1 MSHRTRILVIC
12 LAIVALIA
20 AVPAVVNGAPLAQV
34 TGTVLGSDSH
44 PIPGATVSV
53 SSINRRGAS
62 TPVAELTADASGQWA
77 FSGRDG
83 TYAFVIT
90 APSADAFSAV
100 RTISRRSTTV
110 VDATLQCYGAI
121 SGIVR
126 KATTGEPLQDAT
138 VEILARVDGGWA
150 TTPTAEVPAPD
161 GAFTSPPIPTGTYA
175 VRASAPGFEP
185 SFYGGAEPMPIEVDR
200 GASIGNIQPTLIE
213 PAPPGPVAATIS
225 GSITSAAGAG
235 IHGLVSFARQNPDS
249 SWPTTF
255 SAEVWTEANGT
266 YVSPDL
272 ALGTYRV
279 RFFGVHNGVQWWR
292 YVSVFADA
300 TSVVL
305 NTGGMSVTGIS
316 AIYPPPAP

>member
-1 MSHRTRILVIC
+1 MSHRTRTLVIC
-12 LAIVALIA
+12 VAIVALIVAMPA
-20 AVPAVVNGAPLAQV
+20 AVNGAPLAQAS
-34 TGTVLGSDSH
+34 GTVLGSDGH
-44 PIPGATVSV
+44 AIPSATVTV
-53 SSINRRGAS
+53 STTNRRGVS
-62 TPVAELTADASGQWA
+62 TLVAELTADASGRWA

-83 TYAFVIT
+83 TYTFVIT

-100 RTISRRSTTV
+100 RTISKRSTTV
-110 VDATLQCYGAI
+110 IDATLQCYGTI
-121 SGIVR
+121 SGVVR

-138 VEILARVDGGWA
+138 VDILARVDGGWA
-150 TTPTAEVPAPD
+150 TTPTAEVSAPD
-161 GAFTSPPIPTGTYA
+161 GAFASPPIPTGTYA

-185 SFYGGAEPMPIEVDR
+185 SFYGGAEPTPIEVDR
-200 GASIGNIQPTLIE
+200 GASIGNIQPMLLE

-235 IHGLVSFARQNPDS
+235 IHGLVSFCQQNPDS

-255 SAEVWTEANGT
+255 AAEVWTEANGT

-292 YVSVFADA
+292 YAAAFADA

-305 NTGGMSVTGIS
+305 DTGGMSVTGVS